1 MTTSGISEVAT
12 EYYEKQAQLREK
24 REELSTVRADVFAT
38 DSEEVEQKARNLFDT
53 LGVDTGSGQIQRID
67 ELEAEISELRD
78 EVESLEVELW
88 EHVEELRLPFEQSI
102 DSRDSEIVF
111 EFSESLSEPVVRA
124 MTDIHPAA
132 PERVTLETE
141 AITVETDEVG
151 EAISAVEEFV
161 TEIRETARENI
172 DSKPVKKSSDS
183 SGLLG

>member
-1 MTTSGISEVAT
+1 MTTSRISEVAA

-24 REELSTVRADVFAT
+24 REELSTVRAEVFAT

-88 EHVEELRLPFEQSI
+88 EHAEELRLPFEQSI
-102 DSRDSEIVF
+102 DSRDSEVVF
-111 EFSESLSEPVVRA
+111 EFRESLSEPVVRA

-172 DSKPVKKSSDS
+172 DSNPVKRSSSS